1 MNRKK
6 RKQAL
11 TAKLLELYEANK
23 DDNNLAELINTKIY
37 LNFEIEKD
45 ECYQE
50 QRARLNWL
58 KVRDKNT
65 SFFHSQSTQHK
76 KKNLIRKLLNE
87 DGRETDALQEMEGVA
102 YLYFQKLFSTGQK
115 GSL

>member
-45 ECYQE
+45 ECY
-50 QRARLNWL
+50 
-58 KVRDKNT
+58 
-65 SFFHSQSTQHK
+65 
-76 KKNLIRKLLNE
+76 
-87 DGRETDALQEMEGVA
+87 
-102 YLYFQKLFSTGQK
+102 
-115 GSL
+115 